1 MYTGSLGPLKKDKY
15 RREGK
20 KVVAAAWGTA
30 LLHQDDLK
38 KRINRI
44 TATWQNGSHHT
55 NNHRTRMDVLITTFL
70 YIILAFPSVF
80 ILLLCL

>member
-1 MYTGSLGPLKKDKY
+1 MYTGSLGPLKKDKN

-30 LLHQDDLK
+30 LLHQGDLN

-44 TATWQNGSHHT
+44 TATWQNGCFE
-55 NNHRTRMDVLITTFL
+55 N
-70 YIILAFPSVF
+70 
-80 ILLLCL
+80 